1 MQNAVVVM
9 RVLRVPPMGKLVVEV
24 NQQRYEKLADI
35 SDENVKRLLLT
46 AIGELIVFS
55 DGYENLVQAGAAP
68 PLVPAAATP
77 TEEER
82 SLQDRQAQFLASLE
96 AEKDK
101 LESSQRSSSRFSTLA
116 GVRPSVDS
124 VPTTPAKSTNVVEQI
139 DAILQRYLV
148 LDPELAER
156 SIHLQQDASGGL
168 RIRVDN
174 NFYETPKDI
183 EDPKI
188 QMIIRRAL
196 KDWEKS

>member
-9 RVLRVPPMGKLVVEV
+9 RVLRVPPLGKLVVEV

-68 PLVPAAATP
+68 PLVPAATTL
-77 TEEER
+77 TEEVH

-96 AEKDK
+96 AEKGK

-124 VPTTPAKSTNVVEQI
+124 APTAKSTNVVEQI

>member
-1 MQNAVVVM
+1 
-9 RVLRVPPMGKLVVEV
+9 
-24 NQQRYEKLADI
+24 
-35 SDENVKRLLLT
+35 
-46 AIGELIVFS
+46 
-55 DGYENLVQAGAAP
+55 
-68 PLVPAAATP
+68 
-77 TEEER
+77 
-82 SLQDRQAQFLASLE
+82 
-96 AEKDK
+96 
-101 LESSQRSSSRFSTLA
+101 
-116 GVRPSVDS
+116 VDS
-124 VPTTPAKSTNVVEQI
+124 APTAKSTNVVEQI